1 MYMWEP
7 LCTTVQLLFNYQ
19 NYKSYVWNSYST
31 YYGGYF
37 LENSKTR
44 WCYKSKEI
52 AVILIKIRVLS
63 NKVGYKD
70 VISITSSFGYIRY
83 KKAPTEYCWVQTY
96 VTYSY
101 YEHSRRLLYKNMGML
116 LNRVR
121 EDGRPKPYPN
131 IRNIRLFK

>member
-7 LCTTVQLLFNYQ
+7 LCTTVQLFFNYQ

-52 AVILIKIRVLS
+52 AVSLIKIRVLS
-63 NKVGYKD
+63 NKVSYKD

-83 KKAPTEYCWVQTY
+83 KKAPTEHCWVQTY

-101 YEHSRRLLYKNMGML
+101 YKHSRRLLYKNMGML